1 MKQIVANYTVVI
13 EKQKRL
19 GTKRN
24 CYTAYV
30 PILGIAADADTV
42 EKIEKEIASLIQF
55 HIESLAQEGE
65 EIPVETENSL
75 VTKSQ
80 ALIPK
85 GAIIMQ

>member
-1 MKQIVANYTVVI
+1 MKQTVANYTVVI

-19 GTKRN
+19 GTKKD
-24 CYTAYV
+24 CYAAYV
-30 PILGIAADADTV
+30 PVLGIAVDADTI
-42 EKIEKEIASLIQF
+42 EKVEKEIASLIQF

-80 ALIPK
+80 ALIPE